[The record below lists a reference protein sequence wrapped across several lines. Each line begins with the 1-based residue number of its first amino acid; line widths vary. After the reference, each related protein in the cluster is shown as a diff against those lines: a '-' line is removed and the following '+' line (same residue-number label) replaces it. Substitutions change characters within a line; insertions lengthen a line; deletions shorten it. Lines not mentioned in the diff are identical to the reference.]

1 MDDEVVRVLLIED
14 NQDDALIL
22 LRFLASPGWPSFRF
36 ACRCAQTLSEGID
49 ELAKEDADI
58 ILLDLILPDS
68 RGIETV
74 RSLRERAPD
83 VPIVVLT
90 GFADESLGLEAI
102 AEGAQDYQVKGKA
115 DAQDIKKA
123 VSYAVERY
131 RAGSQLQG
139 IFASAAEG
147 AIVLSR
153 KNEVLYMN
161 PAAEELL
168 NIRAS
173 ESLGRQFLYALPPH
187 PSVEMKVPNKTPGNP
202 DCIVEFRLSDIQWKG
217 LPARLALA
225 RDVTG
230 TRILEQLRTEIAER
244 LRMDKLK
251 DELMNSVAHEM
262 RIPVTVVRTAVGLFK
277 EGSGGPLNRKQ
288 QELVG
293 LVDRGSARLKKILE
307 SMLDLSRLESGNA
320 AFAPTQVS
328 ISSAMRDVA
337 GDFRILAEESG
348 VEILENVSENLP
360 SARVDPESL
369 RHVLSNLIDNAIR
382 FTDNRISLQA
392 RAVSSD
398 VGNRYGHRDSQ
409 HPFSPLPQGDYIQI
423 SVIDNGEGIPRERR
437 EKLFVKFQQASRDP
451 KRGDY
456 KGTGLGLA
464 LCKEIVEQQG
474 GKIWIDSEEGRGT
487 SVHFVLPRFDEKGIP
502 EAKAPPL
509 SSGVVPSAD

>member
-1 MDDEVVRVLLIED
+1 MADDAIHVLLIED

-22 LRFLASPGWPSFRF
+22 LRFLSRPGWPSFRF
-36 ACRCAQTLSEGID
+36 ACRCAQTLSEGIED
-49 ELAKEDADI
+49 LAKEGADI
-58 ILLDLILPDS
+58 VLLDLILPDS

-74 RSLRERAPD
+74 RRLRARAPD

-90 GFADESLGLEAI
+90 GFADERWGLEAI
-102 AEGAQDYQVKGKA
+102 VEGAQDYQVKGKA

-131 RAGSQLQG
+131 RAGAQLQG
-139 IFASAAEG
+139 IFAGAAEG
-147 AIVLSR
+147 AIVLTH

-168 NIRAS
+168 NIKAS
-173 ESLGRQFLYALPPH
+173 ECLGRPFLYALPPQ
-187 PSVEMKVPNKTPGNP
+187 PSVEIKAPNKIPGNP

-217 LPARLALA
+217 VAARLALA

-230 TRILEQLRTEIAER
+230 TRILEQLKTEIAER

-262 RIPVTVVRTAVGLFK
+262 RIPVTVVRTAIGLFK

-288 QELVG
+288 EELIG
-293 LVDRGSARLKKILE
+293 LVDRGSARLKRILE

-320 AFAPTQVS
+320 AFDPSQVS
-328 ISSAMRDVA
+328 ISSAIRDVA
-337 GDFRILAEESG
+337 GDFRILAKDCG
-348 VEILENVSENLP
+348 VEISEDIAQNLP
-360 SARVDPESL
+360 SALVDADSL
-369 RHVLSNLIDNAIR
+369 RHVLSNLIENALR
-382 FTDNRISLQA
+382 FTDSRISLQA
-392 RAVSSD
+392 CLVSSEI
-398 VGNRYGHRDSQ
+398 GNRRGHRGPQ
-409 HPFSPLPQGDYIQI
+409 QPFSPLPPGEYIQI
-423 SVIDNGEGIPRERR
+423 SVIDDGEGIPRESR

-464 LCKEIVEQQG
+464 LCKEIIEQQG

-487 SVHFVLPRFDEKGIP
+487 AVHFVLPQFKGSLKPESSSLPSGFIP
-502 EAKAPPL
+502 
-509 SSGVVPSAD
+509 SGD